1 MDSTK
6 RPAFFIEP
14 ASYPR
19 PLKVVGVNVTVLASA
34 KNTGAYELFLQDG
47 VEGSGP
53 PPHHH
58 PWDES
63 FYVVRGDIAF
73 SYWVDEQE
81 QQVVARAGSL
91 VHLPGGTVH
100 KFRFGEGGGQMI
112 SVSGRLALE
121 PMFEQIDRE
130 ISPESPDIERLV
142 AISAA
147 HQSLIQLPGLSGER
161 HSRG

>member
-1 MDSTK
+1 MDSNH
-6 RPAFFIEP
+6 RSAFFIEP

-19 PLKVVGVNVTVLASA
+19 PLHVVGVDVTVLASA
-34 KNTGAYELFLQDG
+34 TKTGAYEIFLQDG

-63 FYVVRGDIAF
+63 FYVVRGDITFGFAG
-73 SYWVDEQE
+73 QE
-81 QQVVARAGSL
+81 EQVVAHAGSL
-91 VHLPGGTVH
+91 VHLPAGTIH
-100 KFRFGEGGGQMI
+100 WFRFGEGGGQMI

-130 ISPESPDIERLV
+130 ISPTAPDLKRLV
-142 AISAA
+142 SISAE
-147 HQSLIQLPGLSGER
+147 HQSLIQVPKK
-161 HSRG
+161 

>member
-6 RPAFFIEP
+6 RPAFFTEP
-14 ASYPR
+14 AHYPR
-19 PLKVVGVNVTVLASA
+19 PLKVVGVSVTVLASA
-34 KNTGAYELFLQDG
+34 RNTGSYELFLQDG

-63 FYVVRGDIAF
+63 FYVVRGEIAF
-73 SYWVDEQE
+73 SYWIDEQE
-81 QQVVARAGSL
+81 HQVVARVGSL
-91 VHLPGGTVH
+91 VHLPGHTVH

-130 ISPESPDIERLV
+130 ISPESPDLARLV
-142 AISAA
+142 AISAE
-147 HQSLIQLPGLSGER
+147 HQSLIQLPGLAGER